1 MSIDVS
7 SPAPA
12 RRADTPPRRA
22 RKLPLPPPWVL
33 SVALL
38 GALLFAWYSAAR
50 LELASRVILP
60 PPEAVAEAVP
70 RVVTAP
76 TFGANLIRTLTEIV
90 GGFGLG
96 AMVGF
101 LLALLLG
108 SSDSLRAAYLPLLSA
123 LDAIP
128 TVILAPMIVA
138 VLGFGVEGKILQ
150 AAIAC
155 FFAVFITT
163 LAGLDMAEPDAVTY
177 MRSLRA
183 GKLVT
188 LWRLRIPAAAPA
200 IFGGLQIGAALAII
214 GAVVSEFTAAD
225 AGLGFLLTR
234 YRAGFASADM
244 YVIIMIFLLIGLAF
258 YALIRVVERRVVFW
272 RK

>member
-1 MSIDVS
+1 MSVDITS
-7 SPAPA
+7 APA
-12 RRADTPPRRA
+12 AVADAGAA
-22 RKLPLPPPWVL
+22 RKGTRRLPPPWIV

-38 GALLFAWYSAAR
+38 ILLIGLWDTVSR
-50 LELASRVILP
+50 LGLVSRVILP
-60 PPEAVAEAVP
+60 SPAAVLEAVP
-70 RVVTAP
+70 RVTTAQG
-76 TFGANLIRTLTEIV
+76 FMGNLVRTLTEIV
-90 GGFGLG
+90 AGFGTG
-96 AMVGF
+96 ALVGF
-101 LLALLLG
+101 GLALLLG
-108 SSDSLRAAYLPLLSA
+108 SFDALRAAYLPLLSA

-138 VLGFGVEGKILQ
+138 AVGFGIEGKIIQ

-163 LAGLDMAEPDAVTY
+163 LSGLDMAERDALTY
-177 MRSLRA
+177 LRSLRA
-183 GKLVT
+183 GRLVT

-234 YRAGFASADM
+234 YRAGFSSADM
-244 YVIIMIFLLIGLAF
+244 YVIIIIFLLIGLTM
-258 YALIRVVERRVVFW
+258 YGTLRLIENRVVYWRR
-272 RK
+272 